1 MSWSRDAGSKFE
13 GRGGFVVIYR
23 GDPLWVAPLGGEVRT
38 VLSRENPFFEHA
50 EASCSSPAVRAA
62 TLAASPR

>member
-1 MSWSRDAGSKFE
+1 
-13 GRGGFVVIYR
+13 VIYR